1 MSKPNVGFVGLGV
14 MGFPMAGHLAAAGYP
29 VSVYDIDRAVLARV
43 ESGMPGARVAATPA
57 AVAAASD
64 IVVTMLPNGREVE
77 SVTFGT
83 DGLASGLKRG
93 ALLLDTSSSEPWI
106 TRRTATR
113 LAALGVE
120 MVDAPVSG
128 AEAGA
133 KNAELVFMVGGH
145 PAAVARVQPLFA
157 VLGKSQFHLGPIGS
171 GHAMKSINNLI
182 TAITFLATAE
192 GLVIGSRYGLDPA
205 VAVDVLNV
213 STGMSWISRTHIAQR
228 ILNRRFDDPFKL
240 DLMVKDIDIAL
251 QIAADAGLDMRLA
264 RANQALWH
272 EAQQNI
278 PEGSSVSELVRAVEA
293 LSGVELRT
301 GDRDNDGH
309 EKS

>member
-14 MGFPMAGHLAAAGYP
+14 MGFPMAGHLLAAGYP
-29 VSVYDIDRAVLARV
+29 LSVHDIDPAVLQRV
-43 ESGMPGARVAATPA
+43 RNELPAAHVAATPG

-77 SVTFGT
+77 AVAFGP
-83 DGLASGLKRG
+83 DGLSTGFRPG
-93 ALLLDTSSSEPWI
+93 TLLLDTSSSEPWI
-106 TRRTATR
+106 TRKTASR
-113 LAALGVE
+113 LGDLGVD

-133 KNAELVFMVGGH
+133 RNAELVFMVGGDT
-145 PAAVARVQPLFA
+145 AAVARVQPLFA

-228 ILNRRFDDPFKL
+228 ILTRRFDDPFKL

-251 QIAADAGLDMRLA
+251 QMATDAGLDMRLA

-293 LSGVELRT
+293 LSGIELRT
-301 GDRDNDGH
+301 GDRDN
-309 EKS
+309 

>member
-29 VSVYDIDRAVLARV
+29 VSVFDIDSAVLERV
-43 ESGMPGARVAATPA
+43 KAGMPEARISATPG

-64 IVVTMLPNGREVE
+64 IVITMLPNGREVE
-77 SVTFGT
+77 TVTFGT
-83 DGLASGLKRG
+83 DGLATGFKRG

-113 LAALGVE
+113 LSAMGVA

-133 KNAELVFMVGGH
+133 KNAELVFMVGGD
-145 PAAVARVQPLFA
+145 PSAVARVQPLFA
-157 VLGKSQFHLGPIGS
+157 ILGKSQFHLGPIGS

-264 RANQALWH
+264 RANQELWH

-301 GDRDNDGH
+301 GDRDKDGH
-309 EKS
+309 

>member
-29 VSVYDIDRAVLARV
+29 VSVFDIDSAVLERV
-43 ESGMPGARVAATPA
+43 KAGMPGARISASPA

-64 IVVTMLPNGREVE
+64 IVITMLPNGREVE
-77 SVTFGT
+77 SVTFGA
-83 DGLASGLKRG
+83 DGLASGFKRG

-106 TRRTATR
+106 TRRTASR
-113 LAALGVE
+113 LAGMGVG

-133 KNAELVFMVGGH
+133 KNAELVFMVGGD

-157 VLGKSQFHLGPIGS
+157 ILGKSQFHLGPIGS

-301 GDRDNDGH
+301 GARNNDGH